1 MGFDSLPIISKN
13 ARINSNERIIS
24 LLAELSFQRWSFVC
38 FSETRT
44 EKMDCILTGGH
55 RLICEYGGGVA
66 SGVAVLVHRQWVR
79 FIRKKILVND
89 RLMAI
94 DLKIGEKLERV
105 VSVYI

>member
-1 MGFDSLPIISKN
+1 
-13 ARINSNERIIS
+13 
-24 LLAELSFQRWSFVC
+24 
-38 FSETRT
+38 
-44 EKMDCILTGGH
+44 MDCILTGGH

-94 DLKIGEKLERV
+94 DLKIGEKLV
-105 VSVYI
+105 